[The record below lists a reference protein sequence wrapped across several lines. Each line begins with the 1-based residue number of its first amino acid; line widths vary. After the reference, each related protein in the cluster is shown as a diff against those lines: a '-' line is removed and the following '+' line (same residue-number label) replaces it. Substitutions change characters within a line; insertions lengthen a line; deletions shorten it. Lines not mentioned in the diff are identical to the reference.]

1 MLKRVKTKEQG
12 ECACYSSV
20 LLSLNG
26 GANIFELK
34 DEEFVMRGAPIE
46 IRRRYEGSQ
55 AYLPVRIHNR

>member
-1 MLKRVKTKEQG
+1 
-12 ECACYSSV
+12 
-20 LLSLNG
+20 LNR